1 MRVATDKLS
10 VNSFVK
16 EKKSGVKKLFC
27 ACFYHLL
34 LHLLNIS
41 HLISALA
48 RLAEEWNGRVFAL
61 SQAVNFQGRKVIL
74 RVYFLQLFHSSVTSV
89 VRCERARGRFEIQN
103 SIFNLKNF
111 TSNCHIVCMLSTQ
124 RHFKWVEH
132 FFTWA
137 QSWIFFIFHRSL
149 HQAHAYIPTSCH
161 LSLVD

>member
-16 EKKSGVKKLFC
+16 EKSGVKKLLC
-27 ACFYHLL
+27 LL
-34 LHLLNIS
+34 LSFVIAFAKYFTFDF
-41 HLISALA
+41 SA
-48 RLAEEWNGRVFAL
+48 RETRWGVKWEDFCMAL
-61 SQAVNFQGRKVIL
+61 RKVDFKGTKVIL
-74 RVYFLQLFHSSVTSV
+74 RVYFLSNFSIPLSLSSCAAS
-89 VRCERARGRFEIQN
+89 EHGGRFEIQN

-137 QSWIFFIFHRSL
+137 QSCIFTIFHRSL